1 MAEDRRVP
9 SAQVVDKV
17 MTSEHADVLRESVA

>member
-1 MAEDRRVP
+1 M

-17 MTSEHADVLRESVA
+17 EFD